1 MMTMRAGIKQ
11 VENQWNQKIVSR
23 EQEDWQTSSWRDWE
37 RMLNIYT
44 LGTTIYR
51 IDNKQEPTVQEQET
65 ILSEY
70 LFKDI
75 IKYMPLSWYD
85 EIWL

>member
-1 MMTMRAGIKQ
+1 
-11 VENQWNQKIVSR
+11 
-23 EQEDWQTSSWRDWE
+23 
-37 RMLNIYT
+37 MLNIYT